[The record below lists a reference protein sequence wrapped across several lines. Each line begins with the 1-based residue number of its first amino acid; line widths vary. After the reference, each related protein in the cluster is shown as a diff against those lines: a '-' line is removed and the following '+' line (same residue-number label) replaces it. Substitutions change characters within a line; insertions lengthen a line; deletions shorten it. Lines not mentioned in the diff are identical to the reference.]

1 MNEEELISRLE
12 NLEMRSAWQDE
23 MLDSLNKTIH
33 HQEKI
38 LNLQQQQLRYLYS
51 KMMNAAGEYDEMSP
65 ANDKP
70 PHY

>member
-1 MNEEELISRLE
+1 MNEEELVSRLE

-23 MLDSLNKTIH
+23 MLDSLNKTVH
-33 HQEKI
+33 RQMEI
-38 LNLQQQQLRYLYS
+38 LNLQQEQLRYLYS
-51 KMMNAAGEYDEMSP
+51 KMMNVAGTYDEVPP